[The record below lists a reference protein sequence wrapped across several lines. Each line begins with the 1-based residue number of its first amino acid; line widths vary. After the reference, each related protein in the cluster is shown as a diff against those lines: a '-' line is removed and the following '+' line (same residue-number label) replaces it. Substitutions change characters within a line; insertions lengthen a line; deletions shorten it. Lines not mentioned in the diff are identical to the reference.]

1 MLSQKLFLPMSND
14 TRKTYAVT
22 LKEQQDLARKFGLS
36 VDQVCSELGRL
47 KKLMDVGVVLPQKTA
62 NKTKQIIT
70 AHFESSNATERQ
82 GA

>member
-36 VDQVCSELGRL
+36 VDQVRVEIGRL
-47 KKLMDVGVVLPQKTA
+47 KNLMDAGVVLPQKTA
-62 NKTKQIIT
+62 NKTAKIIN